1 MSMRV
6 RICQVSAA
14 VLLLHAWS
22 ARAEEKV
29 TETTSSPLES
39 PRALNSHVF
48 QPTRLLA
55 SPFTDTAVGM
65 ATFAGAG
72 EIEAPFYGLTGL
84 LTGVPTGTK
93 KYTIASYGTSLNAD
107 FRLFPDIGLR
117 FEATA
122 LVFTATTARGLLVA
136 GGTVQSGFTIGLTAG
151 KNLNRDM
158 RLSFVADFGIEPQY
172 SVLIANAVRNALPP
186 AQGGSGTFDDTG
198 LLTEVNRY
206 YGSPGL
212 SFAWAPNP
220 AFGLIA
226 EARYVWLRRI
236 SNQTDSEA
244 RDTMGM
250 SAGGI
255 LSFDLE
261 PLIRWPIGFQAGYRA
276 DIPFGSNGI
285 FGVTQVSFGVYYTR
299 RVRLALGLEG
309 IWRHGDVRPGVEPT
323 LTADTGTAAIQLR
336 YYW

>member
-6 RICQVSAA
+6 RICQVLAA
-14 VLLLHAWS
+14 VLLLPAWS

-29 TETTSSPLES
+29 TESTPSPLES

-55 SPFTDTAVGM
+55 SPFNTTAVGM
-65 ATFAGAG
+65 ATFAGGG
-72 EIEAPFYGLTGL
+72 EVEVPGFTISSPL
-84 LTGVPTGTK
+84 LGTITQFPTK
-93 KYTIASYGTSLNAD
+93 KFTVATYGQALNAD

-122 LVFTATTARGLLVA
+122 TAFTATSARGLLVA
-136 GGTVQSGFTIGLTAG
+136 GASVQSGFTVGVTAG
-151 KNLNRDM
+151 RNLGREM
-158 RLSFVADFGIEPQY
+158 RLSFVGDFGIQPQY
-172 SVLIANAVRNALPP
+172 SVIISNAVVSAL
-186 AQGGSGTFDDTG
+186 AGLFNDNG
-198 LLTEVNRY
+198 LLTEVNRL

-212 SFAWAPNP
+212 SFAWAPHP

-236 SNQTDSEA
+236 SNQTDSSA
-244 RDTMGM
+244 RDTNGM
-250 SAGGI
+250 SAAGI
-255 LSFDLE
+255 LSFDLD

-323 LTADTGTAAIQLR
+323 LTTDTGTAAIQLR